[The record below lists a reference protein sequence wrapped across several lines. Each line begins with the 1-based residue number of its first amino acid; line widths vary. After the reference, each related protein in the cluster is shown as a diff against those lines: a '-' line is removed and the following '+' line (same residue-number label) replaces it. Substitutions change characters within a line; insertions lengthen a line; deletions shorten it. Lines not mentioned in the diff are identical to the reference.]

1 MSKQVIDEKV
11 VEMQFDN
18 RQFEKNVQTTIESV
32 GRLKSSLDL
41 TGASKG
47 LEDISAAASKCDMSP
62 LHDALENVKVK
73 FSALE
78 IMGVTALQNITDSA
92 IDTGKKIVSAFT
104 IDPVKSGFQE
114 YETQIN
120 AVQTILANT
129 SSKGTTLD
137 QVNNALDE
145 LNHYADMTIYNFT
158 EMTRNIGTFTAA
170 GVDLDTSVAA
180 IKGIANLAAV
190 SGSTSQQASTAMY
203 QLSQALAAGTVKL
216 QDWNSVVNAGMGGQ
230 VFQDAL
236 KETARVHGIAIDEMI
251 QDEGSFR
258 ETLSK
263 GWLTS
268 DILTETLSK
277 FTGDLNEEQL
287 RTMGYTDE
295 QIQSI
300 IKMGKTANDAATK
313 VKTFTQLFD
322 TLKEA
327 AQSGW
332 TQSWETIVGDFEEA
346 KELLTEISDIFSG
359 LINASSDSRNKVLQD
374 WKDLGGRTDL
384 IDAARNA
391 FEGILNIVKAVKNA
405 FSDIFPPVTG
415 KQLADI
421 TASIKNAT
429 LHFKNFWKVEE
440 KGVDKIIPVLD
451 KTSAKFKQIY
461 VVGEDGVKKVVSNA
475 DKLKNTF
482 KGAFAILDIGV
493 QIIKAVSKGVGE
505 LLGEILPMG
514 SGLLDVTSNM
524 GEFLVSVDETIKRTD
539 ILGETV
545 ERVVDVVKLLI
556 NYFKDFTGNAF
567 VSYIEGG
574 EGLAGVLEVIFDK
587 ISDIVRLI
595 FDIASVVTGKDL
607 TGIGEKIV
615 NAIQEVRN
623 KVVDFAYD
631 IQQKFDFHPLEM
643 LHSLLERIQLRLS
656 QLGEGATKTKSI
668 VVLAFEAI
676 GDALSKCQF
685 LKILEGIWTI
695 TSKIVSGVAGLLGG
709 AIESFTEALQ
719 NAEFDNIFDLLNS
732 IAFGG
737 MAAGITKF
745 MNGLTDATGNVSGI
759 LESVTGIL
767 DGVRGCIEA
776 YQTNIKAGTL
786 MKIASAIAIL
796 ATSIVVISLIDS
808 EKLSQSLGAISVL
821 FANLMAS
828 MAIFNKISGSMSNT
842 TKACAGMITMSVAV
856 LVLASAL
863 KKISSLNWDELLR
876 GLAGVAGL
884 SAVVV
889 AVAKLVS
896 DNNGRIIK
904 GSTGL
909 VIFAAAIK
917 VLASACRDMATMSW
931 SEVAK
936 GLTGVGVLFAEIAL
950 FLQTAKFSGKAV
962 TTATGIVILVAAMKI
977 LTSVCRDFGG
987 MQWGEIGKGLAGIGA
1002 LLAEIAVF
1010 TNVAGNAKHVVSSG
1024 IALTAIAGAMKI
1036 FASAME
1042 DFGGMQWDE
1051 IAKGITAM
1059 GIALAEVALAMNL
1072 MPKNMVST
1080 GTGLVIVGAALEML
1094 ANVLSKLGQMQWD
1107 EICRGL
1113 TTIGVALVELSI
1125 GLNLMTGTL
1134 SGSAALFIAA
1144 TALAVLTPV
1153 LSILGAMSWTS
1164 IVKGLSSL
1172 AGIFVILGVSGA
1184 VLSSLVPAILGLAG
1198 ALALVGVSALG
1209 IGTGL
1214 VLAGAG
1220 LSAIAVGVT
1229 ALAVALAGGTT
1240 AIMAS
1245 LAVIVSGIAGLIP
1258 AIMVQVGNGIIAL
1271 CQVIADGAPAI
1282 GRAIISVLLSVI
1294 DVAVECIP
1302 QLASGIL
1309 QVLVG
1314 VLEALVVYT
1323 PQIISNIMQFLIGL
1337 LGAVAEN
1344 LPSLIKVAVEVL
1356 MSFFAGIV
1364 EAIRGIDVGVLLE
1377 GIAGIGILSAI
1388 MVALS
1393 AVASL
1398 IPGAM
1403 VGILGIGAV
1412 MAELALVIG
1421 AIGILA
1427 QLPGLSWLIGE
1438 GGKLLEGIG
1447 TAIGGFIGGIIGGFM
1462 GGISSQFPQIGE
1474 DLSAFMTNVTPFING
1489 ASAIKPEMLTGVNAL
1504 ADIIITLTKA
1514 DILQG
1519 LTSWITGG
1527 SSLSSFGE
1535 DLVPFGNSMKR
1546 FAEAIEDIDMADVET
1561 AALTGKILT
1570 EMADTI
1576 PKTGGLVS
1584 FFTGENDMEDFG
1596 EKLIPFGNAMKE
1608 FSDAVDGLNA
1618 DDVTAAAMAGKAM
1631 AEMASTLPNSG
1642 GVVSFFTGENDMNDF
1657 ADQLIPFG
1665 KAMKEYSDAVE
1676 GINADAVTNS
1686 AIAGKAIVEL
1696 ANTLPNSGGVV
1707 GWFLG
1712 ENDIGDFATQ
1722 LSPFGKA
1729 MKEYSEAVEGINA
1742 DAVTNSAIAGKAIVE
1757 LADTLPN
1764 SGGVVGWFTGNNDI
1778 GEFGEQLIIF
1788 GSNFKS
1794 YSDYMVDVKS
1804 EVVTAT
1810 ANAAASIVE
1819 LQKNLPKEGG
1829 WFSDEKTLSSFG
1841 SDIASFGSY
1850 FKNFY
1855 EYISGVNAEQLSQ
1868 VIAQIGELVNIA
1880 KGVSTLDTKGMN
1892 GFSSALTTLGQSGI
1906 NDFIKEFTDSDTRVI
1921 SAVDTFVVT
1930 FTNEINNQSSN
1941 VSSTFV
1947 TMVDQSL
1954 EAVSNK
1960 QSDFNVSGSNLMSKM
1975 ISGIK
1980 SKEINIAVTVSNIV
1994 TSCLNSIN
2002 EKQTLFY
2009 NGGSTLMS
2017 KMSSGIASRLREA
2030 IDNTE
2035 KVLNG
2040 CKEKIEV
2047 YYTIFYNIGS
2057 YLVDGFASGID
2068 KNTYKASATAKA
2080 MAEAAATAAKK
2091 ALDEHSPSKVGYQIG
2106 DYFGVA
2112 FVNAIGDYVEK
2123 AKDIG
2128 KELGNSAKGG
2138 LQNSILQLKDIATGD
2153 LQLQPTIRPVF
2164 DLSEIQN
2171 GIDET
2176 DSLLNGLNGNRIST
2190 SFELANQAQNHMEY
2204 AGTQADNNQ
2213 MKVAVEQLNKAVD
2226 NLGKNS
2232 GNTIENTFNIRGSN
2246 PEEIAEEVSNIL
2258 QRQIERRDATWA

>member
-78 IMGVTALQNITDSA
+78 IMGITALQNITNSA

-545 ERVVDVVKLLI
+545 ERVVAVVKLLI

-587 ISDIVRLI
+587 ISDIVRLV

-607 TGIGEKIV
+607 TGICEKIV

-631 IQQKFDFHPLEM
+631 IQQKFDFHPLEI
-643 LHSLLERIQLRLS
+643 LHSLLERIQIQLS
-656 QLGEGATKTKSI
+656 QLGDGATKTKSI

-709 AIESFTEALQ
+709 AIKSFAEALQ
-719 NAEFDNIFDLLNS
+719 NSEFDNILDLLNS
-732 IAFGG
+732 MAFGG

-842 TKACAGMITMSVAV
+842 TKACTGMIAMSVAV

-889 AVAKLVS
+889 AVAKLMS

-917 VLASACRDMATMSW
+917 VLASACRVMATMSW
-931 SEVAK
+931 SEFAK

-962 TTATGIVILVAAMKI
+962 TTATGIVILAAAMKI

-987 MQWGEIGKGLAGIGA
+987 MQWDEIGKGLAGIGA

-1010 TNVAGNAKHVVSSG
+1010 TNVAGNAKHAVSSG

-1072 MPKNMVST
+1072 MPKNMIST
-1080 GTGLVIVGAALEML
+1080 GTGLVIVGAALETL

-1107 EICRGL
+1107 EIGRGL
-1113 TTIGVALVELSI
+1113 TTIGVALVELSV

-1134 SGSAALFIAA
+1134 SGSAALFVAA

-1198 ALALVGVSALG
+1198 ALALMGVSALG
-1209 IGTGL
+1209 IGAGL

-1229 ALAVALAGGTT
+1229 ALAAALAGGAT

-1245 LAVIVSGIAGLIP
+1245 LAVIVSGI
-1258 AIMVQVGNGIIAL
+1258 VAL

-1323 PQIISNIMQFLIGL
+1323 PQIVSNIMQFLIGL

-1364 EAIRGIDVGVLLE
+1364 EALRGIDVGVLLE

-1388 MVALS
+1388 MAAVS

-1398 IPGAM
+1398 VPGAM

-1462 GGISSQFPQIGE
+1462 GGISSQFPQIGA

-1504 ADIIITLTKA
+1504 AETIITLTKA

-1535 DLVPFGNSMKR
+1535 DLVPFGNSMKK

-1596 EKLIPFGNAMKE
+1596 EKLIPFGKAMKE

-1631 AEMASTLPNSG
+1631 AEMASTLSNSG

-1657 ADQLIPFG
+1657 ADQLI
-1665 KAMKEYSDAVE
+1665 
-1676 GINADAVTNS
+1676 
-1686 AIAGKAIVEL
+1686 
-1696 ANTLPNSGGVV
+1696 
-1707 GWFLG
+1707 
-1712 ENDIGDFATQ
+1712 
-1722 LSPFGKA
+1722 PFGKA

-1794 YSDYMVDVKS
+1794 YSNYMVDVKS

-1819 LQKNLPKEGG
+1819 LQKSLPKEGG

-1841 SDIASFGSY
+1841 NDIASFGSY

-1855 EYISGVNAEQLSQ
+1855 EYISGVNAEQLLQ
-1868 VIAQIGELVNIA
+1868 VIVQIGELVNIA

-1906 NDFIKEFTDSDTRVI
+1906 NDFIKEFMDSDTRVI
-1921 SAVDTFVVT
+1921 STVDTFVVT
-1930 FTNEINNQSSN
+1930 FTNEINNLSSN

-1947 TMVDQSL
+1947 AMVDQSL

-1960 QSDFNVSGSNLMSKM
+1960 QSDFNVSGSNLVSKM

-2040 CKEKIEV
+2040 CKEKIEA
-2047 YYTIFYNIGS
+2047 YYTTFYNIGS

-2068 KNTYKASATAKA
+2068 KNTYKASAKAKA

-2112 FVNAIGDYVEK
+2112 FVNAIGGYVEK

-2164 DLSEIQN
+2164 DLAEIQN
-2171 GIDET
+2171 GIDKT

-2213 MKVAVEQLNKAVD
+2213 MKVAVEQLNNAVD